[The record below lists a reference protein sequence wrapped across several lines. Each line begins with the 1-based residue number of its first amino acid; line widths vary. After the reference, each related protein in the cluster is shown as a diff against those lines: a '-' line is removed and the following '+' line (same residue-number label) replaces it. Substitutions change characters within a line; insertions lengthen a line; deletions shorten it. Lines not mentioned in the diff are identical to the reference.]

1 MLSLL
6 TTLIGGAAA
15 QNVLVVYAQ
24 DPYGQTQQLA
34 ESIGAG
40 AAGAQVKIL
49 PVESVN
55 YKRDVAEWAD
65 ALFLGSGVYNGNAK
79 PELLEFI
86 NSFDFEDDLSG
97 ARATHR
103 RDALESTTLT
113 RQKLTSRRLVSQACL
128 VAPSQRAARPAPA
141 FSPSSNSSTAP

>member
-6 TTLIGGAAA
+6 TCLVGGTAA

-24 DPYGQTQQLA
+24 DPYGQTKQLA
-34 ESIGAG
+34 EAIGAG

-49 PVESVN
+49 PVELAN

-65 ALFLGSGVYNGNAK
+65 AFFLGSGVYNGNAK

-86 NSFDFEDDLSG
+86 DSFDFDDDLSG
-97 ARATHR
+97 ARAHR
-103 RDALESTTLT
+103 R
-113 RQKLTSRRLVSQACL
+113 RVCPRR
-128 VAPSQRAARPAPA
+128 P
-141 FSPSSNSSTAP
+141 